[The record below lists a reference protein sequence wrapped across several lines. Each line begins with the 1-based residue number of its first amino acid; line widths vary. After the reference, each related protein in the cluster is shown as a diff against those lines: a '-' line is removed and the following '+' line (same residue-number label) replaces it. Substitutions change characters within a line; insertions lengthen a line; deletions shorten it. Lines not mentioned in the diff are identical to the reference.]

1 MENRIRKLEK
11 LCRLCG
17 SKIML
22 KIGYIT
28 AKTFSDYSNMR
39 FGESHE
45 VKYIVCIKKY
55 RSKYLQI
62 WLATQ

>member
-22 KIGYIT
+22 KLGYIT
-28 AKTFSDYSNMR
+28 AKRCSNYSDYYYHYYFIIFIHDS
-39 FGESHE
+39 
-45 VKYIVCIKKY
+45 
-55 RSKYLQI
+55 
-62 WLATQ
+62 